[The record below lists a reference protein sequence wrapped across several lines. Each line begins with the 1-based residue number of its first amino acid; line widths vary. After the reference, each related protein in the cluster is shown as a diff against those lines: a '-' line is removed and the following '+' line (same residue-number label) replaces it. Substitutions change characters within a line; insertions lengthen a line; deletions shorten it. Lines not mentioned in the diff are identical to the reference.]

1 MDVPPKERDKRTEAG
16 SELLSCSPAPVLGSF
31 VNQRR
36 SEILFWFKRS
46 TIAQKAGWQQEQ
58 PVSSSTPPGGEPNIV
73 PYVCFPAL
81 HPACFPVSPRLL
93 PDVLLSSSNG
103 NRNAL
108 PDFPFPPPSSRTSVS
123 RQRGRRSPATQ
134 EPGFHWGTVS
144 PVPCQPSPGS
154 EALPFPQ
161 ETGNVLLC
169 LTAAARPRFLRDT
182 APF

>member
-1 MDVPPKERDKRTEAG
+1 M
-16 SELLSCSPAPVLGSF
+16 LSCSPAPVLGSF
-31 VNQRR
+31 VIQRR

-108 PDFPFPPPSSRTSVS
+108 PDFPFPPPSSRISVS